1 MLLDISRT
9 AAEVATR
16 GRIDL
21 AKRQGQVG
29 LRQRELQ
36 TRWRSPFC
44 AADAALP
51 KIQSYLRMHTHTQ
64 GVI

>member
-1 MLLDISRT
+1 MLLYISRP

-16 GRIDL
+16 DL